1 MSEAASASRGL
12 SARAAEAAGG
22 LPHLIAEAAK
32 AAAAV
37 HHGYRGQRRKGAGD
51 EFWQLRAAR
60 DGDHFRQIDWRR
72 SARSEV
78 PFVRETERK
87 AAGTVLFWVDRS
99 ASMAF
104 SSGER
109 GAKADRARVI
119 ALALSMLLSRA
130 DELFG
135 LVNGAAPPGTGPA
148 RVERLATELVPGEDC
163 EYGVPPRAAAPRDAI
178 VCLSDFLGPWNAI
191 KDSVEFAAGAGSAG
205 VLLQILDP
213 AEEAFPFRGRTE
225 FRSMNGTLRFE
236 TLGAKSLKAGYAAEL
251 EKRKSAVAALARD
264 AGWLSTVHGTG
275 RPASP
280 ALLWLH
286 EALSRKR

>member
-1 MSEAASASRGL
+1 MSVAASESRGL
-12 SARAAEAAGG
+12 SARAAEVAVG
-22 LPHLIAEAAK
+22 LPHLVAEAAK

-37 HHGYRGQRRKGAGD
+37 HHGFRGQRRKGAGD
-51 EFWQLRAAR
+51 EFWQLREAR

-104 SSGER
+104 RSGER

-135 LVNGAAPPGTGPA
+135 LVNGASPGTGPA
-148 RVERLATELVPGEDC
+148 RVERLAAELVPGEDS
-163 EYGVPPRAAAPRDAI
+163 EYGVPPRIAGPRNAI

-191 KDSVEFAAGAGSAG
+191 RDSVEFASGAGAAG
-205 VLLQILDP
+205 VLLQIFDP

-236 TLGAKSLKAGYAAEL
+236 TLGAKSLKAGYVAEL